1 MKRILLA
8 VCCVLLLAAPAFAT
22 GGQRQVQCQSG
33 CQVQAFVQPQV
44 VYAQPQIVQQYV
56 VQQQVVPYVQ
66 QQVIVQKQFVQKQQK
81 QRSFQRQRSGGRS
94 SFSSLSIQRQRS
106 R

>member
-22 GGQRQVQCQSG
+22 GQRQVQCLNG
-33 CQVQAFVQPQV
+33 CNAQAIVVQPQV
-44 VYAQPQIVQQYV
+44 VYAQPLV
-56 VQQQVVPYVQ
+56 VQQLAVPYVQ
-66 QQVIVQKQFVQKQQK
+66 QQVIVQKQFVQQK
-81 QRSFQRQRSGGRS
+81 QRSSVIQRQRSGGRS

>member
-22 GGQRQVQCQSG
+22 GQRQVQCLNGG

-44 VYAQPQIVQQYV
+44 VYAQPLV
-56 VQQQVVPYVQ
+56 VQQLAVPYVQ
-66 QQVIVQKQFVQKQQK
+66 QQVIVQKQFVQQK
-81 QRSFQRQRSGGRS
+81 QRSSVIQRQRSGGRS